1 MANVIALVGRP
12 NVGKSTLFNR
22 LTRSRDALVA
32 SYPGLTRDRQ
42 YGRCTVQGKSAL
54 VVDTGGLSGN
64 EEGIDGPMAEQA
76 RAAVAEADVVWFMLD
91 AQSGRTGGDEVIAQM
106 LREAGKTVL
115 PIVNKVDGQNPDF
128 ALSEFA
134 GLGLGDPVC
143 ISATNGHGVRQLIE
157 EHVPDADQDDDAD
170 EYPGIR
176 FAVVGR
182 PNVGKSTLVNRM
194 LGEERVVVFDQA
206 GTTRDSI
213 YIPFERDGHEYTVID
228 TAGVRRRGRISEK
241 IEKFSV
247 VKTLEAIGDAHIVLL
262 LLDGSEGL
270 VDQDLHLLSHVLD
283 AGRALIL
290 LVNKWDGLEH
300 EWRDDVRTQL
310 DRKLGFLVNPYIH
323 FISAL
328 HGSGVGDLFGTIA
341 RVHASGARELKTAE
355 LNQILEVAMTR
366 HPPPLSSG
374 RRIKLRYAHA
384 GGHHPPT
391 IVIHGSQA
399 DAVPDSYRRYLEH
412 CFIDALKLEGTPVRL
427 LFRKGDNP
435 FKGRKNKLTERQQN
449 KRKRMIRHV
458 KRNDKKRKRQRS

>member
-1 MANVIALVGRP
+1 MAVVIALVGRP

-22 LTRSRDALVA
+22 LTRTRDALVA
-32 SYPGLTRDRQ
+32 SWPGLTRDRQ
-42 YGRCTVQGKSAL
+42 YGRCSIADKSAL
-54 VVDTGGLSGN
+54 IVDTGGLSGN
-64 EEGIDGPMAEQA
+64 EEGIDGPMAHQA
-76 RAAVAEADVVWFMLD
+76 RAAVEEADIVWLLLD
-91 AQSGRTGGDEVIAQM
+91 AQVGRTGGDEVIAQM
-106 LREAGKTVL
+106 LRETGKTVL

-128 ALSEFA
+128 AVSEFV

-143 ISATNGHGVRQLIE
+143 ISATNGHGVKQLIE
-157 EHVPDADQDDDAD
+157 THVPDAIDAETD
-170 EYPGIR
+170 ASYPGIR

-194 LGEERVVVFDQA
+194 LGEERIVVFDQA

-213 YIPFERDGHEYTVID
+213 YIPFERDGHAYTVID

-241 IEKFSV
+241 VEKFSV
-247 VKTLEAIGDAHIVLL
+247 IKTLEAIGNAHVVLVM
-262 LLDGSEGL
+262 LDGSEGL

-283 AGRALIL
+283 AGRALVL
-290 LVNKWDGLEH
+290 LVNKWDGLEA
-300 EWRDDVRTQL
+300 EWREDIRTQL
-310 DRKLGFLVNPYIH
+310 DRKLGFLVNPYVH

-328 HGSGVGDLFGTIA
+328 HGSGVGGLFGTIA
-341 RVHASGARELKTAE
+341 RVHESGARELKTGE
-355 LNQILEVAMTR
+355 LNQILEVAMAR
-366 HPPPLSSG
+366 HPPPLVGG

-391 IVIHGSQA
+391 IVIHGGQA

-427 LFRKGDNP
+427 LFRRGDNP
-435 FKGRKNKLTERQQN
+435 FKGRRNKLTERQQN

-458 KRNDKKRKRQRS
+458 KRNDKKRRRHRN

>member
-32 SYPGLTRDRQ
+32 SYSGLTRDRQ
-42 YGRCTVQGKSAL
+42 YGRCTVDGKAGL
-54 VVDTGGLSGN
+54 IVDTGGLSGS
-64 EEGIDGPMAEQA
+64 EDGIDGPMAEQA
-76 RAAVAEADVVWFMLD
+76 LAAVDEADVVWFMLD
-91 AQSGRTGGDEVIAQM
+91 AKAGRTGGDEVIAQM
-106 LREAGKTVL
+106 LREAGKNVL
-115 PIVNKVDGQNPDF
+115 PIVNKVDGQNPDY
-128 ALSEFA
+128 AISEFS
-134 GLGLGDPVC
+134 GLGLGDPIC
-143 ISATNGHGVRQLIE
+143 ISATNGNGVKQLIDD
-157 EHVPDADQDDDAD
+157 HVPDAGDESIGDAS
-170 EYPGIR
+170 PGVR

-213 YIPFERDGHEYTVID
+213 YIPFEHDGNEYTVID
-228 TAGVRRRGRISEK
+228 TAGVRRRGRIAEK
-241 IEKFSV
+241 VEKFSV
-247 VKTLEAIGDAHIVLL
+247 IKTLEAIGNAHVVLL

-283 AGRALIL
+283 AGRALVL
-290 LVNKWDGLEH
+290 LVNKWDGLESD
-300 EWRDDVRTQL
+300 WRREIRTQL

-328 HGSGVGDLFGTIA
+328 HGSGVGELFGTIA
-341 RVHASGARELKTAE
+341 RVHASGAREMKTSQ
-355 LNQILEVAMTR
+355 LNQILDVAMTR
-366 HPPPLSSG
+366 HPPPMVSG

-391 IVIHGSQA
+391 IVIHGGLA

-412 CFIDALKLEGTPVRL
+412 CFIDALELEGTPVRL
-427 LFRKGDNP
+427 IFRKGDNP
-435 FKGRKNKLTERQQN
+435 FKDRKNKLTDRQQN
-449 KRKRMIRHV
+449 KRKRMIQHV
-458 KRNDKKRKRQRS
+458 KRNEKKRRRQRR